1 MLRIAITLLLLTSF
15 ALAQETFTPK
25 FEDGDAWTETTTASL
40 TLRLKV
46 TEVEKGT
53 DGATHE
59 QAAAVAREE
68 RRETR
73 ILEATKDTPTA
84 FRVAWPL
91 SRERQDAAD
100 PRPTALEGRSVEIR
114 GRDATPTD
122 APDAVKAAAREP
134 AAWRFLLPLVPKS
147 PGDSWSVPAAA
158 LARVLVRGAREEPA
172 DTSEIKVT
180 FATVANKDGARFATL
195 SLAGS
200 IAVDSRQ
207 DFRVQFDVKGE
218 LLWDLTTGHPVSL
231 AIEGEAKTLEGKV
244 KDDKGEVVGR
254 VADAGSTFS
263 VRVEYTVK

>member
-1 MLRIAITLLLLTSF
+1 MLRTALASLLLVSS
-15 ALAQETFTPK
+15 ALAQETFAPK
-25 FEDGDAWTETTTASL
+25 YEEGDTWTEVTSAALS
-40 TLRLKV
+40 LRLKV
-46 TEVEKGT
+46 TEVDKGT

-59 QAAAVAREE
+59 QAAAVDRGE

-84 FRVAWPL
+84 FKTSWPL
-91 SRERQDAAD
+91 SRERQDGAEA
-100 PRPTALEGRSVEIR
+100 RPTALEGRSVEIR
-114 GRDATPTD
+114 GRDATPAD

-134 AAWRFLLPLVPKS
+134 AAWRVLLPLAPKS

-180 FATVANKDGARFATL
+180 LAGVAEKDGARIATL

-207 DFRVQFDVKGE
+207 DFRVQFDVKGA
-218 LLWDLTTGHPVSL
+218 LVWDLSAGHPVSL
-231 AIEGEAKTLEGKV
+231 TIEGEAKTLEGKV
-244 KDDKGEVVGR
+244 KDEKGEVVGR
-254 VADAGSTFS
+254 IADDGSTFS
-263 VRVEYTVK
+263 LKVEYSIR